1 MASGPERSI
10 FSGSTHFVY
19 TRDSAVHTF
28 ASILPVLFFFLILI
42 LSVKPLTTL
51 HVLFSGHM
59 NPHPKVVI
67 HRSKLMH
74 SDALSSVT
82 NPIESGPTGQQ
93 SMVSM
98 LTNRASPPKNQD

>member
-28 ASILPVLFFFLILI
+28 ASILPVLFLLILI

-51 HVLFSGHM
+51 HVLFSGHI
-59 NPHPKVVI
+59 NPHPKVMI
-67 HRSKLMH
+67 HLSKLMH
-74 SDALSSVT
+74 SDALSTVT
-82 NPIESGPTGQQ
+82 NPIESGRMGQQ